1 MNYYFLFQLDLFK
14 ILFTNITQRK
24 MNTNN
29 NHNNQDN
36 ESGYEFGKKV
46 AVITGSSKGIG
57 RAIALNFAK
66 SKEYSSIVINSRRV
80 DEAEIVVQEI
90 KKTTI
95 CDSIAIPGDVAQEK
109 DCIRLI
115 DETVDKFQRL
125 DVLVNNAGIQKEIPL
140 TETTLQ
146 DWYNIIS
153 VDLTGPFICSREAVK
168 QMKIQNNPHGGCIIN
183 ISSVHQIIPR
193 PHYIPYATSKGGIE
207 MMTKSMAL
215 ELATENIRV
224 NIVAPGAIDTDMN
237 INLRTNAQERE
248 NTLRKIPMGRIGMD
262 IEVANV
268 VEFLASNKASYM
280 TGSTVIVDGGMTLY
294 PSFSLDYDHNSSHIF
309 PKTM

>member
-1 MNYYFLFQLDLFK
+1 MN
-14 ILFTNITQRK
+14 N
-24 MNTNN
+24 
-29 NHNNQDN
+29 NNQDN
-36 ESGYEFGKKV
+36 ESISKSGERV

-66 SKEYSSIVINSRRV
+66 SKDYSSIVINSRSI
-80 DEAEIVVQEI
+80 DEAELVVQEI
-90 KKTTI
+90 KKTTK

-168 QMKIQNNPHGGCIIN
+168 QMKVQNNPRGGCIIN

-193 PHYIPYATSKGGIE
+193 PHYVPYATAKGGID
-207 MMTKSMAL
+207 MMTKTMAL

-237 INLRTNAQERE
+237 INLRTDVQERE
-248 NTLRKIPMGRIGMD
+248 NTLRKIPMGRIGKD
-262 IEVANV
+262 EEVANV
-268 VEFLASNKASYM
+268 VEFLASNKASYI

-294 PSFSLDYDHNSSHIF
+294 PSFSLDYDHNSTHIF
-309 PKTM
+309 PKGSM

>member
-1 MNYYFLFQLDLFK
+1 MHN
-14 ILFTNITQRK
+14 
-24 MNTNN
+24 
-29 NHNNQDN
+29 NNQDN
-36 ESGYEFGKKV
+36 ESVTKSGERV

-66 SKEYSSIVINSRRV
+66 SKDYSSIVINSRRI
-80 DEAEIVVQEI
+80 DEAELVVQEI
-90 KKTTI
+90 KRTTS

-168 QMKIQNNPHGGCIIN
+168 QMKVQNNPRGGCIIN

-193 PHYIPYATSKGGIE
+193 PHYVPYATSKGGIE
-207 MMTKSMAL
+207 MMTKTMAL

-237 INLRTNAQERE
+237 INLRTDVRERE
-248 NTLRKIPMGRIGMD
+248 NTLRKIPMGRIGKD
-262 IEVANV
+262 EEVANV

-294 PSFSLDYDHNSSHIF
+294 PSFSLDYDHNSTHIF
-309 PKTM
+309 PKGSM

>member
-1 MNYYFLFQLDLFK
+1 MN
-14 ILFTNITQRK
+14 N
-24 MNTNN
+24 
-29 NHNNQDN
+29 NNQDN
-36 ESGYEFGKKV
+36 ESISKSGGRV

-66 SKEYSSIVINSRRV
+66 SKNYSSIVINSRSI
-80 DEAEIVVQEI
+80 DEAELVVQEI
-90 KKTTI
+90 KKTTK
-95 CDSIAIPGDVAQEK
+95 CESIAIPGDVAQEK

-168 QMKIQNNPHGGCIIN
+168 QMKVQNNPRGGCIIN

-193 PHYIPYATSKGGIE
+193 PHYVPYATAKGGID
-207 MMTKSMAL
+207 MMTKTMAL
-215 ELATENIRV
+215 ELATENIRI

-237 INLRTNAQERE
+237 INLRTDVQERE
-248 NTLRKIPMGRIGMD
+248 NTLRKIPMGRIGKD
-262 IEVANV
+262 EEVANV
-268 VEFLASNKASYM
+268 VEFLASNKASYI

-294 PSFSLDYDHNSSHIF
+294 PSFSLDYDHNSIHIF
-309 PKTM
+309 PKGSM

>member
-1 MNYYFLFQLDLFK
+1 MND
-14 ILFTNITQRK
+14 
-24 MNTNN
+24 NN
-29 NHNNQDN
+29 NNKYQDN
-36 ESGYEFGKKV
+36 ESIYESGKKV

-66 SKEYSSIVINSRRV
+66 SKEYSSIVINSRKI
-80 DEAEIVVQEI
+80 DEAELVVQEI
-90 KKTTI
+90 KKTTS

-115 DETVDKFQRL
+115 GETVDKFQRL

-193 PHYIPYATSKGGIE
+193 PHYVPYATSKGGID
-207 MMTKSMAL
+207 MMTKTMAL

-237 INLRTNAQERE
+237 IDLRTNVRERE
-248 NTLRKIPMGRIGMD
+248 NTLRKIPMGRIGKD
-262 IEVANV
+262 EEVANV
-268 VEFLASNKASYM
+268 VEFLASSKASYI

-294 PSFSLDYDHNSSHIF
+294 PSFSLDYDHNSTHIF
-309 PKTM
+309 PKDSI

>member
-1 MNYYFLFQLDLFK
+1 M
-14 ILFTNITQRK
+14 
-24 MNTNN
+24 
-29 NHNNQDN
+29 HNNDQDN
-36 ESGYEFGKKV
+36 ESVTKSGERV

-66 SKEYSSIVINSRRV
+66 SKDYSSIVINSRRI
-80 DEAEIVVQEI
+80 DEAELVVQEI
-90 KKTTI
+90 KRTTS

-168 QMKIQNNPHGGCIIN
+168 QMKVQNNPRGGCIIN

-193 PHYIPYATSKGGIE
+193 PHYVPYATSKGGIE
-207 MMTKSMAL
+207 MMTKTMAL

-237 INLRTNAQERE
+237 INLRTDVRERE
-248 NTLRKIPMGRIGMD
+248 NTLRKIPMGRIGKD
-262 IEVANV
+262 EEVANV
-268 VEFLASNKASYM
+268 VEFLASNKASYI

-294 PSFSLDYDHNSSHIF
+294 PSFSLDYDHNSTHIF
-309 PKTM
+309 PKGSM